1 MDKPL
6 NYVISLPERTLRA
19 GAALVGGLVNEASN
33 VIVPKSLRNTRLY
46 QVTFER
52 LLRITIELVGDVKNV
67 YTDETM
73 GIEELTKRKIA
84 GNAVELVG
92 FLSLGW
98 SPLWFLAAASD
109 VTSGTRT
116 YLAALVSEL
125 QQRQLLPA
133 EANIDSVDALL
144 ERLEGTSGVA
154 ADTVD
159 LPPLD
164 VSALRSS
171 WETIKANA
179 SSLPAPT
186 ALADTFDQLR
196 ETARTEGQSLLDVSA
211 VVAAGAL
218 QAGWSLGNTHIFE
231 YYRESLNA
239 IQEEGLLEFARR
251 VTTPYFERAA
261 KHFDPAEET
270 YTDRFLRQLDG
281 PPAPEQPQATEQ
293 TQATNIPIVNEDSKP
308 ADEAK

>member
-19 GAALVGGLVNEASN
+19 SAALVGGLVNEASH

-52 LLRITIELVGDVKNV
+52 LLRITIELIGDVPNV
-67 YTDETM
+67 YNDQSM
-73 GIEELTKRKIA
+73 QVEELTKRKLA

-98 SPLWFLAAASD
+98 SPLWLLAVASD
-109 VTSGTRT
+109 VTSGTRS
-116 YLAALVSEL
+116 YLAALVAEL
-125 QQRQLLPA
+125 QQRQLLA
-133 EANIDSVDALL
+133 ADANIDSVDALL
-144 ERLEGTSGVA
+144 KSLEDTSGVA

-179 SSLPAPT
+179 QSLPEPT

-218 QAGWSLGNTHIFE
+218 QAGWSLGNTHIFT
-231 YYRESLNA
+231 YYREALNS
-239 IQEEGLLEFARR
+239 IQQEGLLEFARR

-261 KHFDPAEET
+261 QHFDPTTET
-270 YTDRFLRQLDG
+270 YTDRWLNQLNQ
-281 PPAPEQPQATEQ
+281 PE
-293 TQATNIPIVNEDSKP
+293 
-308 ADEAK
+308 

>member
-1 MDKPL
+1 MEKPL

-19 GAALVGGLVNEASN
+19 SAALVGGLVNEASN

-46 QVTFER
+46 QVTFDR
-52 LLRITIELVGDVKNV
+52 LLRITIELIGDVPNV
-67 YTDETM
+67 YADQKM
-73 GIEELTKRKIA
+73 SIEELTKRKLA

-98 SPLWFLAAASD
+98 SPLWLLAAASD

-116 YLAALVSEL
+116 YLAALVGEL

-133 EANIDSVDALL
+133 EANINSVDALL
-144 ERLEGTSGVA
+144 ESLEGTSGIA
-154 ADTVD
+154 ADAVD

-164 VSALRSS
+164 VSALRTS

-179 SSLPAPT
+179 NSLPEPT

-211 VVAAGAL
+211 VVATGAL

-231 YYRESLNA
+231 YYREALTS
-239 IQEEGLLEFARR
+239 IQKEGLLEFARR
-251 VTTPYFERAA
+251 VTTPYFSRAA
-261 KHFDPAEET
+261 KHFDPNEET
-270 YTDRFLRQLDG
+270 YTDRFLNQLDASQ
-281 PPAPEQPQATEQ
+281 PPAQPQATE
-293 TQATNIPIVNEDSKP
+293 IPIVNEEPK
-308 ADEAK
+308 